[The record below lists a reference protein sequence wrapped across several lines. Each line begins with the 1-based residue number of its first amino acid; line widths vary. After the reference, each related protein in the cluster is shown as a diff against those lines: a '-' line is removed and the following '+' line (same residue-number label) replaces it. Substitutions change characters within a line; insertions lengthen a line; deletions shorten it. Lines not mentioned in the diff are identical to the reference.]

1 MLKINN
7 SYIGLSPLKSSI
19 YKVNIKGG
27 FLAMNLDKL
36 KDKAVDAA
44 KKAQKNEKVREKEKE
59 IGVNLTEKVKG
70 KLGRK

>member
-1 MLKINN
+1 
-7 SYIGLSPLKSSI
+7 
-19 YKVNIKGG
+19 
-27 FLAMNLDKL
+27 MNLDKL